1 MPDPQVRAV
10 KERVQLIADRKL
22 VDPAAPR
29 SGLVEVKLENERTV
43 NSFTKF
49 PLGARRILSAPTV

>member
-1 MPDPQVRAV
+1 
-10 KERVQLIADRKL
+10 VQLIADRKL